1 MEMCMNAAYQQV
13 HIGLIRKAVTKYKL
27 ARSSGNRNVAKG
39 YMLQVRDLIR
49 AFKAGK

>member
-1 MEMCMNAAYQQV
+1 MNAAYQKV

-39 YMLQVRDLIR
+39 HMLQVRDLIR
-49 AFKAGK
+49 AFKAGR